1 MSKFLLAKRTPL
13 VVCSLKHR
21 GPNMSEATVPAG
33 MTRYPI
39 QLPLLYW
46 RKEGTRSRAGAGW
59 TCELSEGGATVVLPE
74 RLPSQTPLRL
84 RIQTDRGPIEAEA
97 RVIWVAE
104 AGPAGIENTHGLV
117 FTQQDAEYL
126 QALQDLLLG
135 FSMVAH
141 AGMRMPVDLPIVC
154 KPKAPGGLPLRGRV
168 GEVSRGGLRLRLPQS
183 LPPGTGI
190 EITLHTGNGPLTL
203 EGAIVWVQ
211 HPGQRTTGT
220 LIDHGVRFTSS
231 TWSVSLA
238 LGFLLG
244 ASP

>member
-1 MSKFLLAKRTPL
+1 
-13 VVCSLKHR
+13 
-21 GPNMSEATVPAG
+21 MSELTAQPRL
-33 MTRYPI
+33 TRYPI

-46 RKEGTRSRAGAGW
+46 RKAASRSRAGAGW
-59 TCELSEGGATVVLPE
+59 THELSEEGATVELPE
-74 RLPSQTPLRL
+74 RLPSQTLIRL

-97 RVIWVAE
+97 RVVWLADSTSAGAE
-104 AGPAGIENTHGLV
+104 TLHGVV
-117 FTQQDAEYL
+117 FTHLASEHL
-126 QALQDLLLG
+126 RALQDLLLP

-141 AGMRMPVDLPIVC
+141 AGMRMAADLPVIC
-154 KPKAPGGLPLRGRV
+154 KPKEPGGLPLRGRV
-168 GEVSRGGLRLRLPQS
+168 GEVSRGGLQLHLPQP

-203 EGAIVWVQ
+203 EGVIVWMQ
-211 HPGQRTTGT
+211 QPEQRKTGAM
-220 LIDHGVRFTSS
+220 IDHGARFTSS

>member
-1 MSKFLLAKRTPL
+1 MSQPTAQPRL
-13 VVCSLKHR
+13 
-21 GPNMSEATVPAG
+21 
-33 MTRYPI
+33 TRYPM

-46 RKEGTRSRAGAGW
+46 RKAASRTRAGAGW
-59 TCELSEGGATVVLPE
+59 TRELSAEGATVDLPE
-74 RLPSQTPLRL
+74 RLPSQTLLRV

-97 RVIWVAE
+97 QVVWLADS
-104 AGPAGIENTHGLV
+104 APAGAENLHGVV
-117 FTQQDAEYL
+117 FTQLASEHL
-126 QALQDLLLG
+126 RALQDLLLP

-141 AGMRMPVDLPIVC
+141 AGMRMAVDLAVVC
-154 KPKAPGGLPLRGRV
+154 KPQEPGGLPLRGRV
-168 GEVSRGGLRLRLPQS
+168 GELSRGGLQLRLPQP

-211 HPGQRTTGT
+211 QPEQRKAGA
-220 LIDHGVRFTSS
+220 LIDHGARFTSS